1 MIKIKAN
8 IDEVAILNTEVD
20 FRNPPQNVWDKE
32 KHCIND
38 NGVSSSKRHN
48 NVKCVA
54 T

>member
-20 FRNPPQNVWDKE
+20 FRNPPKMSEIKRN
-32 KHCIND
+32 IALMIT
-38 NGVSSSKRHN
+38 VSVLQRHN